1 MKELFAEVRERFT
14 PTTKMDDLRGADAFI
29 ISVPTL
35 LDLNQKIDLSYVTQ
49 ACHDLAQCL
58 TKGALVV
65 VESTVPP
72 GTTDETIV
80 KILEKESKLRAG
92 RDFGVA
98 VCPERG
104 NPGVL
109 LQTMVERVRIIG
121 GFDER
126 SLQATAA
133 LYSLISEPK
142 PLTVPNMRTAETVKV
157 VENTLRD
164 VEIAYANVIALYCE
178 QTRVDAKKV
187 IEAANTHPAR
197 KIRRPSAGVGGACIP
212 VNPHFIIQTSK
223 DSYTNLL
230 TEARRIND
238 YMPQHVADR
247 VSDWVRKEQGKAD
260 WKVLLL
266 GYSYKSNVGDVRFT
280 PSKQVLTELVKRD
293 IKVSIY
299 DPHAEPIV
307 SDAEKKLFVDD
318 PYEEAR
324 KIHCIVA
331 LIDHDIFKS
340 LNFSVLAKKMLKP
353 LFYDCTFSFNAEELR
368 QSGFS
373 YRGVGRL

>member
-1 MKELFAEVRERFT
+1 
-14 PTTKMDDLRGADAFI
+14 
-29 ISVPTL
+29 
-35 LDLNQKIDLSYVTQ
+35 
-49 ACHDLAQCL
+49 
-58 TKGALVV
+58 
-65 VESTVPP
+65 
-72 GTTDETIV
+72 
-80 KILEKESKLRAG
+80 
-92 RDFGVA
+92 
-98 VCPERG
+98 
-104 NPGVL
+104 
-109 LQTMVERVRIIG
+109 
-121 GFDER
+121 
-126 SLQATAA
+126 
-133 LYSLISEPK
+133 
-142 PLTVPNMRTAETVKV
+142 
-157 VENTLRD
+157 
-164 VEIAYANVIALYCE
+164 
-178 QTRVDAKKV
+178 
-187 IEAANTHPAR
+187 
-197 KIRRPSAGVGGACIP
+197 
-212 VNPHFIIQTSK
+212 
-223 DSYTNLL
+223 
-230 TEARRIND
+230 
-238 YMPQHVADR
+238 MPQHVADR